1 MTPPLPPGSVSG
13 SQPHSSDPTRASAE
27 APTAS
32 DRPAVAPLRLSLE
45 SSFLAAGAAGF
56 PVRGG
61 LLFSYR
67 PNAFLGFGLHA
78 DTNFSDH
85 VSGTARLEGI
95 WPAHRYFHLEGA
107 FELGVRALLGQSQD
121 IQGAMRP
128 LSGAAFTFGA
138 EIAASIPFSDFFGIS
153 AFARFLYSPGG
164 GFSTPAF
171 EMPDP
176 ARGVGWNGGEV
187 MFGLRVDIYPPVGRR
202 HRADGSSEEDS
213 PSPRREPEAPPAPRE
228 ALRALESSVDDLLRE
243 TPSIPAT
250 RETGAVPP
258 PVDAG
263 RGDAAAGDATSA
275 TTSDAGGTD
284 AAAGTGDRE
293 AILALQRE
301 IQTLTGSVSALETE
315 ITAATQILNDL
326 AIGQEA
332 GQPYYIRLDRL
343 YDRLTA
349 RPPELSV
356 EELSGFIS
364 EFRQAL
370 HDSDQLRLLVQSSS
384 ENFGTSILGNL
395 GVFQTALQ
403 RYQRTLPVRA
413 SEGETARSALD
424 APLAQL
430 GALIQEIQ
438 VLRSQ
443 PQNTEPP
450 ASQVSLWRVRLARV
464 REHLDELAPRIG
476 AEHAGALEENFRRL
490 EGSFDTLLGTMEE
503 ARRNWLV
510 SRALYSHYQALR
522 AATRPTQAE
531 AALRGMLEELRGAP
545 ESYRRLRSRNVNSL
559 QVVLEAFI
567 QQRSAHPATAW
578 NTARD
583 LAIEAMR
590 WIDSSYTPP
599 PFAEP
604 TTGRRRRRG
613 GGDTSGG
620 DSRFRF
626 PAAGG
631 AGRGRGDE

>member
-13 SQPHSSDPTRASAE
+13 SLPHSSDPTRASAE
-27 APTAS
+27 APAAS
-32 DRPAVAPLRLSLE
+32 ERPAVAPVRLSLE

-121 IQGAMRP
+121 IQGQMRP

-153 AFARFLYSPGG
+153 AFARFFYSPGG

-187 MFGLRVDIYPPVGRR
+187 MFGLRFDIYPPVGRR
-202 HRADGSSEEDS
+202 HRAGGSEEEV
-213 PSPRREPEAPPAPRE
+213 PRPRREAEAAPAPRE

-243 TPSIPAT
+243 TP
-250 RETGAVPP
+250 EV
-258 PVDAG
+258 
-263 RGDAAAGDATSA
+263 SA
-275 TTSDAGGTD
+275 TTDTGAARPESDADSRDAASADASGATGTDAGGSD
-284 AAAGTGDRE
+284 AATGTADRE
-293 AILALQRE
+293 ALLALQRE

-332 GQPYYIRLDRL
+332 GQPFYIRLDSL

-356 EELSGFIS
+356 EELTTFIS

-370 HDSDQLRLLVQSSS
+370 HDSDQLRLLVQSSG
-384 ENFGTSILGNL
+384 ENFGPSILSNL

-413 SEGETARSALD
+413 SEGETARAALD

-443 PQNTEPP
+443 PQSTEPP

-464 REHLDELAPRIG
+464 RESVEELAPRIG
-476 AEHAGALEENFRRL
+476 AERAAALEENFRRL

-522 AATRPTQAE
+522 SATRPTQAE

-545 ESYRRLRSRNVNSL
+545 DSYRRLRSRNVNSL
-559 QVVLEAFI
+559 RIVLEAFI
-567 QQRSAHPATAW
+567 QQRSAHPAPAW

-583 LAIEAMR
+583 LAIEAMH
-590 WIDSSYTPP
+590 WIDPAYTPP
-599 PFAEP
+599 PLAEP

-613 GGDTSGG
+613 GETGG
-620 DSRFRF
+620 ADSRFRF
-626 PAAGG
+626 PARGD

>member
-1 MTPPLPPGSVSG
+1 M
-13 SQPHSSDPTRASAE
+13 
-27 APTAS
+27 AP
-32 DRPAVAPLRLSLE
+32 VRLSLE

-85 VSGTARLEGI
+85 VSGTARLEAI

-121 IQGAMRP
+121 IQGQMRP
-128 LSGAAFTFGA
+128 LSGAAFTFGG
-138 EIAASIPFSDFFGIS
+138 EIAASIPFSDFFGVS
-153 AFARFLYSPGG
+153 AFARFFYSPGG

-187 MFGLRVDIYPPVGRR
+187 IFGFRVDIYPPVGRR
-202 HRADGSSEEDS
+202 HRADGSSEEVA
-213 PSPRREPEAPPAPRE
+213 PRRPRREPEAPPAPRE

-243 TPSIPAT
+243 TPEVSAT
-250 RETGAVPP
+250 PDTGAARPEG
-258 PVDAG
+258 DAG
-263 RGDAAAGDATSA
+263 SRDAASTVTADASSA
-275 TTSDAGGTD
+275 TGTDAGGSD
-284 AAAGTGDRE
+284 AATGAADRE
-293 AILALQRE
+293 ALLALQRE

-332 GQPYYIRLDRL
+332 GQPFYIRLDSL

-356 EELSGFIS
+356 EELTSFIS
-364 EFRQAL
+364 DFRQAL
-370 HDSDQLRLLVQSSS
+370 HDSDQLRLLVQSSG
-384 ENFGTSILGNL
+384 ENFGPSILGNL

-413 SEGETARSALD
+413 SGDETARATLD

-438 VLRSQ
+438 VLRTQ
-443 PQNTEPP
+443 PQSTEPP

-464 REHLDELAPRIG
+464 RERVDELAPSIG
-476 AEHAGALEENFRRL
+476 SERAAALEENFHRL
-490 EGSFDTLLGTMEE
+490 ESSFDTLLGTMED

-522 AATRPTQAE
+522 SATRPTQAE
-531 AALRGMLEELRGAP
+531 AAIRGMLEELRGAP
-545 ESYRRLRSRNVNSL
+545 ESYRRLRSRNVHSL
-559 QVVLEAFI
+559 RIVLEAFI
-567 QQRSAHPATAW
+567 QQRSAHPAPAW

-583 LAIEAMR
+583 LAIEAMH
-590 WIDSSYTPP
+590 WIDPAYTPP
-599 PFAEP
+599 PVAAP
-604 TTGRRRRRG
+604 ATGRRRRRG
-613 GGDTSGG
+613 SGETGDG

-626 PAAGG
+626 PATGG

>member
-1 MTPPLPPGSVSG
+1 MTPPLPPGSASG
-13 SQPHSSDPTRASAE
+13 SLPHSSDPTRASAE
-27 APTAS
+27 APAAS
-32 DRPAVAPLRLSLE
+32 ERPAVAPVRLSLE
-45 SSFLAAGAAGF
+45 SSFLAAGTAGF

-121 IQGAMRP
+121 IQGQMRP

-138 EIAASIPFSDFFGIS
+138 EIAASVPFSDFFGIS

-187 MFGLRVDIYPPVGRR
+187 MFGLRFDIYPPVGRR
-202 HRADGSSEEDS
+202 HRADGSSEEVA
-213 PSPRREPEAPPAPRE
+213 PRPRREPEAAPAPRE

-243 TPSIPAT
+243 TPEVSAT
-250 RETGAVPP
+250 PDTGAARPEG
-258 PVDAG
+258 DAG
-263 RGDAAAGDATSA
+263 SRDASSALSGDDSSTAGT
-275 TTSDAGGTD
+275 DAGGSD
-284 AAAGTGDRE
+284 AATGTADRE
-293 AILALQRE
+293 ALLALQRE

-326 AIGQEA
+326 ALGQEA
-332 GQPYYIRLDRL
+332 GQPFYIRLDSL

-356 EELSGFIS
+356 EELTSFLS

-370 HDSDQLRLLVQSSS
+370 HDSDQLRLLVQSSG
-384 ENFGTSILGNL
+384 ENFGPSILGNL

-413 SEGETARSALD
+413 AGDGTARAALD

-443 PQNTEPP
+443 PQSTEPP

-464 REHLDELAPRIG
+464 RESVEELAPRIG
-476 AEHAGALEENFRRL
+476 AERAAALEENFHRL
-490 EGSFDTLLGTMEE
+490 ERSFDTLLGTMEE

-522 AATRPTQAE
+522 SATRPTQAE
-531 AALRGMLEELRGAP
+531 AAIRGMLEELRGAP

-559 QVVLEAFI
+559 RIALEAFI

-578 NTARD
+578 NTARE
-583 LAIEAMR
+583 LAIEVMH
-590 WIDSSYTPP
+590 WIDPAYTPP
-599 PFAEP
+599 PLAEP
-604 TTGRRRRRG
+604 ATGRRRRRG
-613 GGDTSGG
+613 GGD
-620 DSRFRF
+620 SRFRF
-626 PAAGG
+626 PARGDAGG
-631 AGRGRGDE
+631 GRGDE